1 VATVVRPYSMPVIAA
16 GQGCSWIMAR
26 GRDKAPQGITSVE
39 AITWH
44 VKPSTSVDTPR
55 GYTNPAPRRC
65 HGSKQSNM

>member
-1 VATVVRPYSMPVIAA
+1 
-16 GQGCSWIMAR
+16 MAR

-65 HGSKQSNM
+65 HGSKQSKMLTVDPTELLDNADGRRA